1 MVAREIRANYAPLS
15 PIRFLRRAGA
25 FFGNR
30 TAIIYGDYRC
40 TYAKLF
46 ERVSKLSRALV
57 ASGVKEGDAIAV
69 LALNTPPMIEV
80 HFAAPMIGAKIA
92 PLNVTLDKAFIANA
106 LRHSDAKFLL
116 CDSEFYELAVASV
129 KLAQADTRVV
139 AFKDPQ
145 AGMRSEGE
153 ECEYESLLKSVSSEP
168 QIAEINDENQ
178 PLSYLYTSGTT
189 GEPKGVVYSHRG
201 AYLAGL
207 SNALS
212 FGLSHESNLLWT
224 WPLFHSH
231 GLSFI
236 WAVTAV
242 AGKHVCARRF
252 DAAEIIRQINNH
264 NITHF
269 CAAPL
274 VLNMIA
280 EAPQTN
286 RLKVSH
292 KVKCITG
299 GAPPPTRVLKQLEQL
314 GIDVFHQYGT
324 TECYG
329 PATAVF
335 SSSEWENMDPQSRY
349 NLIARQGV
357 PMPVID
363 DLAIANPNTLEP
375 VPKDGKT
382 LGEVLIRGNTIM
394 AGYLHDEEATETA
407 LKDGWF
413 HTGDMAV
420 WHADGSFEIKDRVK
434 DMIISGGE
442 NISSVEI
449 EEVLYKHEDVYEA
462 AVVGK
467 PDANLM
473 ETPCAFVH
481 CVEGASVSPEELAD
495 FCRTH
500 LETYKVPKLFVFQEL
515 PKTATGKIRK
525 YALRNTAR
533 SLPH

>member
-1 MVAREIRANYAPLS
+1 MGARDIRANYAPLS
-15 PIRFLRRAGA
+15 PVSFLRRAGA
-25 FFGNR
+25 FFGDR
-30 TAIIYGDYRC
+30 TAIVYGEARC
-40 TYAKLF
+40 TYAELF
-46 ERVSKLSRALV
+46 ERVSKLSRALI
-57 ASGVKEGDAIAV
+57 AAGVEEGDAIAV

-80 HFAAPMIGAKIA
+80 HFAAPMIGAKIV
-92 PLNVTLDKAFIANA
+92 PLNVRLDRGFIANA
-106 LRHSDAKFLL
+106 LRHSDAKFVL
-116 CDSEFYELAVASV
+116 CDSEFYELAVSSA
-129 KLAQADTRVV
+129 KLAQTDTRICT
-139 AFKDPQ
+139 FKDAQ
-145 AGMRSEGE
+145 AGMLSEGE
-153 ECEYESLLKSVSSEP
+153 ECEYENFLNSAPSEL
-168 QIAEINDENQ
+168 QISELDDENK

-189 GEPKGVVYSHRG
+189 GEPKGIVYSHRG

-242 AGKHVCARRF
+242 AGKHVCVRSF

-280 EAPQTN
+280 EAPEIA
-286 RLKVSH
+286 RLKTPH

-299 GAPPPTRVLKQLEQL
+299 GAPPPTRVLKKLEQQ
-314 GIDVFHQYGT
+314 GMEVIHQYGT

-329 PATAVF
+329 PATAAF
-335 SSSEWENMDPQSRY
+335 PSPEWEKADPQMRY
-349 NLIARQGV
+349 NLVARQGV

-363 DLAIANPNTLEP
+363 DLLIAKPNSTDP

-382 LGEVLIRGNTIM
+382 LGEVLMRGNTIM
-394 AGYLHDEEATETA
+394 AGYFHDEEATQA
-407 LKDGWF
+407 AFKDGWF

-449 EEVLYKHEDVYEA
+449 EEVLYKHKDVYEA

-467 PDANLM
+467 PDDDLR

-481 CVEGASVSPEELAD
+481 CFEGASLSPEELAD

-525 YALRNTAR
+525 YALREAAR
-533 SLPH
+533 SLSH